1 MKFTIKNTFQY
12 DSSGSLDDV
21 VYFVRYT
28 FQDSGSSAHATLL
41 NSELY
46 RYFLQCDPVTSTE
59 FVAFNSVTTSSL
71 KDWVQ
76 SSHGE
81 NWGSFTSSIQTTL
94 TDALNL
100 RTSFQPTRQ
109 LNWNSGSQLLDVKEL
124 ASGSS
129 EAIMD

>member
-21 VYFVRYT
+21 VYFVRYA
-28 FQDSGSSAHATLL
+28 FEDSGSSAHATLL

-46 RYFLQCDPVTSTE
+46 RYFLQCDPATSTE
-59 FVAFNSVTTSSL
+59 FVAFDSITTSTL
-71 KDWVQ
+71 KSWIQ

-81 NWGSFTSSIQTTL
+81 NWGSFTSSLQSTMTT
-94 TDALNL
+94 ALDS
-100 RTSFQPTRQ
+100 RTSSQPTRQ
-109 LNWNSGSQLLDVKEL
+109 INWNSGSQLLDVKEL

>member
-46 RYFLQCDPVTSTE
+46 RYFDHLDPVTSE
-59 FVAFNSVTTSSL
+59 DFVAFNSVTTSSL
-71 KDWVQ
+71 KGWIQ
-76 SSHGE
+76 SSYGE
-81 NWGSFTSSIQTTL
+81 NWGSFTSSIQTSL
-94 TDALNL
+94 TDSLNL
-100 RTSFQPTRQ
+100 RTSSQPTRQ
-109 LNWNSGSQLLDVKEL
+109 MNWNSGSLILDAREL
-124 ASGSS
+124 ASGSL
-129 EAIMD
+129 EALMD

>member
-1 MKFTIKNTFQY
+1 MKFIIDNTWRY
-12 DSSGSLDDV
+12 TSSASLDDV
-21 VYFVRYT
+21 VYFVTYD
-28 FQDSGSSAHATLL
+28 FEDSGSSAHATLF
-41 NSELY
+41 NSEIY

-94 TDALNL
+94 TNALNL
-100 RTSFQPTRQ
+100 RTSFQPTLQ
-109 LNWNSGSQLLDVKEL
+109 INWNSGSQPLDVKEL
-124 ASGSS
+124 ASGS
-129 EAIMD
+129 AVAFID